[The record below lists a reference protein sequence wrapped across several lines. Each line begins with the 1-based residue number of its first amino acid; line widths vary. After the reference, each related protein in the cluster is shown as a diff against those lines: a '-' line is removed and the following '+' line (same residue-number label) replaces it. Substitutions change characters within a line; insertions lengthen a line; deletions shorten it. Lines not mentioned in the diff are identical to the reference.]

1 MRFGIAKLENKFSFV
16 SPLTFSYICRLLCTV
31 MQAAASFRYT
41 PQNLTYYPNETPSR
55 LAYRIVRLWS
65 ILWPNNSPLHQRPRN
80 GCKNRIGHRVCKC
93 DHRRLS
99 ESYNRLDNRF
109 RRRIFLLGPNHR
121 RLLFDHPADGIPTLH
136 ERTDRFSKR
145 NPNRHRNRSPRT
157 DREPAS
163 GSDGRRQS
171 QRYHL

>member
-16 SPLTFSYICRLLCTV
+16 SPLTFHYICRLLCTV

-55 LAYRIVRLWS
+55 LAYRIVRLCPL
-65 ILWPNNSPLHQRPRN
+65 LWPNNNPLHQRPRN

-109 RRRIFLLGPNHR
+109 RRRIFHLGPNHR

-171 QRYHL
+171 QRCHL